1 MKIIPCFLLI
11 PLLIHA
17 GELTVFSISDIS
29 QEVGHTPLRITFS
42 EPMIPLGYHTYAV
55 PTGLSIVPEIPGR
68 WSWESQSTLIFTP
81 NTSWCSGNRYTVTVP
96 AGVASK
102 ISKKR
107 LKRPFVQQVAVG
119 SFSGSIMNPSAL
131 RSAVDFVDLAFSLD
145 VNPDSLCK
153 YLSGMPSP
161 LGITTIRSNY
171 YRIRPQSGWPTGHR
185 ITLKV
190 GAGLTPVNGTM
201 PLDSKI
207 TTSFF
212 VSDSLICQGLFRN
225 NVKVSPSDTLFLED
239 DYELKF
245 NRPLHADAFRDYL
258 LVNGKRSDSLEAV
271 DNRIAVTSLIVAG
284 QPCTLTLKAGM
295 PSQDSAF
302 LFKNKR
308 FILRGD
314 SGRIDPALKPFTIK
328 NAVAIYSPK
337 DSIMP
342 LSLERP
348 VELKQFLRFH
358 FVVDE
363 DCPIIREPIS
373 GQIHCLTSEGP
384 VSLDVSTSRKWFVD
398 PWNIPAHA
406 NCTLVVKA
414 GYRLGDCQLKK
425 DFVAVF
431 RTGERVFND
440 ICLPMIVRASFVML
454 PGSTTY
460 PLVRYGSSAIISGV
474 RPVYIN
480 EALLPWDTTG
490 QLSRSMHRDTI
501 PAPASRTDWNEYFPI
516 DLAPGL
522 SSQGLGIAEVLLLT
536 SEGVIST
543 RDRCQVSDLGL
554 QLMRGRLVTAATVTS
569 LTKRTPVA
577 DAKITFYGSDRAI
590 LANGTTDS
598 AGLFRIPRS
607 IAPKFVTAAI
617 AGDTLVYETAWLH
630 EDTQSDTLV
639 CNGAIFTDRPIYRP
653 GDTLLF
659 KGVVR
664 RLLDRWGPAPR
675 DSAIVQ
681 VDWEGAKPYID
692 TLPLIGCGSF
702 SGAIAIPADV
712 ANRPYDI
719 AATLLHARHSVQTE
733 FSVSEF
739 RTAELSCRVEKGSV
753 NGDSVRFVV
762 SANWLHG
769 GAASKCPVSWTCWI
783 DRNAQE
789 SDWGDYQWREP
800 NRDYATTILSDTSQ
814 LDTSGHTAI
823 TVARLVDDSGAVYA
837 LSAVVTGSP
846 MQSARARRKTMI
858 PPSNRICIGF
868 PLSTNLIEGDTA
880 PVLLKAVHQTGECAK
895 DTKLQ
900 ADFIRHVIV
909 KKNAKNR
916 CGLPAVIVETIDS
929 MEQVQMP
936 VTDSL
941 GIFSLRMALFPAGEY
956 TVVIAPPN
964 ANRSASFAHHF
975 TIEAPDTN
983 GLPSDYD
990 EKESFTDRTNGFTIA
1005 AIDSAG
1011 IAVGDTVRIRIT
1023 APKDSCRVQLTT
1035 SRENL
1040 YEYRW
1045 IVMTGRDTVVR
1056 LGIRDEYIPNVKVRA
1071 TFLPPLLRN
1080 SQGFAFQQPN
1090 AIKTVFTTL
1099 NVSAESRRIAV
1110 NVLTNHSDYAPGDT
1124 VTVHVNVPRKFATAT
1139 ALVMA
1144 VDEGILRLSDRMP
1157 ADIHKEFFN
1166 DYFGRDDFVT
1176 ESSLQ
1181 RLYGLF
1187 DYDRFNALKV
1197 RPDFRFGHGWGGGF
1211 GDGTGSVDDLIGSL
1225 MGGDE
1230 GGSLTLGL
1238 SIFRQPPRPCAYFN
1252 PQVVFDAT
1260 GKATCHFVLPGNL
1273 TRWRITVIV
1282 DDTASFGMDTTS
1294 FTASKP
1300 LMIRPQLPRF
1310 LRMGDS
1316 ASALYLVE
1324 NGSEKTR
1331 TVTAGAVVDGDTTI
1345 STFTLSKA
1353 GTQQCRLPLTG
1364 RTTGID
1370 SLLFFAQSD
1379 SLGDGIR
1386 VALPTLF
1393 ERPRNV
1399 AAVGGSTIDSVR
1411 IPLVLP
1417 NPTAIDSGSLTMQL
1431 ATTRMQ
1437 NLREGVRYLFDYPY
1451 GCLEQL
1457 SSRVMPL
1464 LMLSDFTER
1473 FHLPML
1479 AKGDEKM
1486 VIQKY
1491 LDHIKDFQNDS
1502 SGGLGYWPTRSG
1514 SSSPWLTAFV
1524 IETMLRAKANGYTVN
1539 DSVSIRALDYLKREM
1554 QRPDSTHKKVYTDSY
1569 FLLVAAQAGKPDR
1582 TAMRSLY
1589 RKSDSVSVSAR
1600 INLLKAMH
1608 HAGGFK
1614 REVATLQWGLTASL
1628 VEKDRL
1634 AYFNPRESQEFE
1646 CFHESPVRQT
1656 ALALEALLATGARS
1670 RFDEPMVRWLT
1681 DQQRYGRWR
1690 STQENLAVFRAFDA
1704 YTRVYEKEL
1713 PKLTALVKLCGSDW
1727 LNTRLNGREGAFAE
1741 ISRALDSIPVSGDTS
1756 VTVKRTGAGRL
1767 YYDILLT
1774 TIPHQPAPSQSS
1786 GLAITR
1792 TLTSTGTN
1800 QNIDPSRLKVG
1811 ELMKVELTIQCNQDI
1826 TFAAINDPIPA
1837 GCEAIVPDLNTGEQ
1851 TIAREVTGWSGR
1863 AELSHREFRDSRVL
1877 LFADNLPAGEYRF
1890 SYLLKPTT
1898 PGRFLWPAP
1907 IAEAMYFPEIFGRG
1921 AESTVVI
1928 APAE

>member
-1 MKIIPCFLLI
+1 M
-11 PLLIHA
+11 
-17 GELTVFSISDIS
+17 T
-29 QEVGHTPLRITFS
+29 ITS
-42 EPMIPLGYHTYAV
+42 
-55 PTGLSIVPEIPGR
+55 
-68 WSWESQSTLIFTP
+68 
-81 NTSWCSGNRYTVTVP
+81 
-96 AGVASK
+96 
-102 ISKKR
+102 
-107 LKRPFVQQVAVG
+107 
-119 SFSGSIMNPSAL
+119 
-131 RSAVDFVDLAFSLD
+131 
-145 VNPDSLCK
+145 PDSN
-153 YLSGMPSP
+153 P
-161 LGITTIRSNY
+161 N
-171 YRIRPQSGWPTGHR
+171 
-185 ITLKV
+185 
-190 GAGLTPVNGTM
+190 
-201 PLDSKI
+201 DSS
-207 TTSFF
+207 TY
-212 VSDSLICQGLFRN
+212 N
-225 NVKVSPSDTLFLED
+225 
-239 DYELKF
+239 
-245 NRPLHADAFRDYL
+245 
-258 LVNGKRSDSLEAV
+258 
-271 DNRIAVTSLIVAG
+271 
-284 QPCTLTLKAGM
+284 
-295 PSQDSAF
+295 
-302 LFKNKR
+302 
-308 FILRGD
+308 
-314 SGRIDPALKPFTIK
+314 FT
-328 NAVAIYSPK
+328 
-337 DSIMP
+337 
-342 LSLERP
+342 
-348 VELKQFLRFH
+348 
-358 FVVDE
+358 
-363 DCPIIREPIS
+363 IREPEKEA
-373 GQIHCLTSEGP
+373 SEY
-384 VSLDVSTSRKWFVD
+384 SRCD
-398 PWNIPAHA
+398 
-406 NCTLVVKA
+406 
-414 GYRLGDCQLKK
+414 
-425 DFVAVF
+425 
-431 RTGERVFND
+431 
-440 ICLPMIVRASFVML
+440 
-454 PGSTTY
+454 
-460 PLVRYGSSAIISGV
+460 
-474 RPVYIN
+474 
-480 EALLPWDTTG
+480 
-490 QLSRSMHRDTI
+490 
-501 PAPASRTDWNEYFPI
+501 EY
-516 DLAPGL
+516 
-522 SSQGLGIAEVLLLT
+522 E
-536 SEGVIST
+536 
-543 RDRCQVSDLGL
+543 
-554 QLMRGRLVTAATVTS
+554 
-569 LTKRTPVA
+569 
-577 DAKITFYGSDRAI
+577 
-590 LANGTTDS
+590 N
-598 AGLFRIPRS
+598 
-607 IAPKFVTAAI
+607 
-617 AGDTLVYETAWLH
+617 
-630 EDTQSDTLV
+630 QSD
-639 CNGAIFTDRPIYRP
+639 
-653 GDTLLF
+653 
-659 KGVVR
+659 
-664 RLLDRWGPAPR
+664 
-675 DSAIVQ
+675 
-681 VDWEGAKPYID
+681 
-692 TLPLIGCGSF
+692 
-702 SGAIAIPADV
+702 
-712 ANRPYDI
+712 
-719 AATLLHARHSVQTE
+719 
-733 FSVSEF
+733 
-739 RTAELSCRVEKGSV
+739 
-753 NGDSVRFVV
+753 
-762 SANWLHG
+762 
-769 GAASKCPVSWTCWI
+769 
-783 DRNAQE
+783 
-789 SDWGDYQWREP
+789 
-800 NRDYATTILSDTSQ
+800 
-814 LDTSGHTAI
+814 
-823 TVARLVDDSGAVYA
+823 
-837 LSAVVTGSP
+837 
-846 MQSARARRKTMI
+846 
-858 PPSNRICIGF
+858 
-868 PLSTNLIEGDTA
+868 
-880 PVLLKAVHQTGECAK
+880 
-895 DTKLQ
+895 
-900 ADFIRHVIV
+900 
-909 KKNAKNR
+909 
-916 CGLPAVIVETIDS
+916 
-929 MEQVQMP
+929 
-936 VTDSL
+936 
-941 GIFSLRMALFPAGEY
+941 
-956 TVVIAPPN
+956 
-964 ANRSASFAHHF
+964 
-975 TIEAPDTN
+975 
-983 GLPSDYD
+983 
-990 EKESFTDRTNGFTIA
+990 GFTIV
-1005 AIDSAG
+1005 AIDSTT
-1011 IAVGDTVRIRIT
+1011 IAVGDTVRIRII
-1023 APKDSCRVQLTT
+1023 APKDSCRVLLTT
-1035 SRENL
+1035 TRENL

-1045 IVMTGRDTVVR
+1045 IYMQGRDSVVR
-1056 LGIRDEYIPNVKVRA
+1056 VGIRDEYIPNVKVQA
-1071 TFLPPLLRN
+1071 AFLPPLLRN
-1080 SQGFAFQQPN
+1080 SRGFAFKQPD
-1090 AIKTVFTTL
+1090 AIKTVFVNL
-1099 NVSAESRRIAV
+1099 DVSAESHRIPV
-1110 NVLTNHSDYAPGDT
+1110 TVKTGCTVYASGDT
-1124 VTVHVNVPRKFATAT
+1124 VTVHVNVPRKFSTAT

-1144 VDEGILRLSDRMP
+1144 VDEGILQLSSRLP
-1157 ADIHKEFFN
+1157 PDIHSEFYQN
-1166 DYFGRDDFVT
+1166 YFGRDHFVT
-1176 ESSLQ
+1176 ESSFQCLH
-1181 RLYGLF
+1181 GSF
-1187 DYDRFNALKV
+1187 DYDSLNALRKSHY
-1197 RPDFRFGHGWGGGF
+1197 RGGMRGYGSGFGGGA
-1211 GDGTGSVDDLIGSL
+1211 GVDG
-1225 MGGDE
+1225 GG
-1230 GGSLTLGL
+1230 TLNIR
-1238 SIFRQPPRPCAYFN
+1238 SSRFRPPPRPCAYFN

-1260 GKATCHFVLPGNL
+1260 GKSTCRFVLPGNL